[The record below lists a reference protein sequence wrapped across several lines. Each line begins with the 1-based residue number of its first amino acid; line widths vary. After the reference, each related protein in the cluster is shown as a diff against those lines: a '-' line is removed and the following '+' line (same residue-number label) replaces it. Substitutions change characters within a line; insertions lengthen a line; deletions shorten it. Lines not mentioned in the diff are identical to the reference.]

1 MKAIYSWLQKN
12 PTIQAYLDQLQRKGT
27 KIHLQDITTEA
38 ALYLAVLTW
47 FHTDE
52 SIIVVLP
59 NLYKAQQAYDQLSHL
74 LPEDDCCFFP
84 QDEFITTEMISA
96 SYEFKIE
103 RLHTFSQMLSKP
115 KVLIVTHLSGYVK
128 EQVPLKYWKKA
139 LIHLAIDQEYPQEI
153 LIQQLVTL
161 GYKRTYTVE
170 KPGDFSVRGGI
181 VDIFSIDSLEP
192 VRLDFFG
199 DTLDDIKIFE
209 IESQR
214 SKAHIKEVRI
224 LPVFEFFYNQDQLQ
238 VGLQNILRA
247 KEQLVGK
254 LAIDKVVSDYQQL
267 QNRENLDRL
276 GRYIPMFY
284 QTQTSLVD
292 LLENPTVFFLENHR
306 ILEQEQILLQETS
319 DFFLGIDDYLK
330 VGFRPLTLLHETTPT
345 TSVYTEALLT
355 SQPMEGTVYHIKT
368 KLPTRYVGDQAFLI
382 RDMVQHAKSKVV
394 LVACKHIQTLQNL
407 ADTLRNQQIPFQIS
421 SKTDSFTIHT
431 IHLILHDQLIDVDF
445 EEAQLV
451 IITEHMFGKKSTAMH
466 RGRYRSVYQNTKRLT
481 SISDLKPGDYV
492 VHYDYGIG
500 KFLEIVTM
508 ELGKTKNDYI
518 HIEYRDEDKLYI
530 PFDAIDQIQKYAGSE
545 GFEPKLS
552 KLGGTDWAKTKQRVR
567 SKVKDIAEKL
577 IALYAER
584 EKSVG
589 HAFIEDD
596 EYQAAFEEDFEY
608 EETPDQLRAT
618 QEVKQDMQTA
628 KPMDRLLCGD
638 VGFGK
643 TEVAMR
649 AAFKAVLSNK
659 QVAYL
664 APTTV
669 LAKQHAE
676 TFKRRMEKF
685 GVRVEM
691 LNRFVT
697 KRHQN
702 EILFDLQEGKVDI
715 LIGTH
720 RILSKDVMFKDLGLL
735 IIDEEQ
741 RFGVEHKEKIK
752 EMKVN
757 VDVISL
763 SATPIPRTLQMAIMG
778 VKNMSLLETAPEN
791 RYPIQTYVLERNDT
805 IIKDSI
811 ERELARNGQV
821 FYLYNRVED
830 IHNVE
835 SRLQKL
841 IPEAR
846 IAIAHGK
853 MSKTQLEQVV
863 DDFVEQ
869 QIDVLVATT
878 IIETG
883 IDIPNANTLIIHDA
897 DRLGLSQLYQ
907 IRGRVG
913 RSNRIAYAYLM
924 YQKNKIL
931 TEEAE
936 KRLQVIKEFTELGS
950 GFKIAVR
957 DLSIRGAG
965 DVLGSE
971 QSGFID
977 SVGIDLYLKI
987 LQEEIQSQQGQ
998 PTSNQPVAKIKANV
1012 SKFIDKN
1019 YVEDDFV
1026 KLEMHGKIQ
1035 KVESFAMLHDLL
1047 EEFADRFGQYRQ
1059 ELELYLHERLFE
1071 HYCTLLDVEKLVETK
1086 TNVSLIISPSGSE
1099 QLAGDQL
1106 FQFGHEISKFLR
1118 FAYRDNCIQV
1128 ILDTI
1133 RLDRHWLY
1141 TMVDFLDKVIHH
1153 Q

>member
-1 MKAIYSWLQKN
+1 MKSIHSWLLNHPKMQ
-12 PTIQAYLDQLQRKGT
+12 TIVETIKTSQVDLC
-27 KIHLQDITTEA
+27 LQDVSEEA
-38 ALYLAVLTW
+38 SLYFASLFFQQRNT
-47 FHTDE
+47 
-52 SIIVVLP
+52 SMIVVLP
-59 NLYKAQQAYDQLSHL
+59 NLYKAQQAYDRLSNLMHT
-74 LPEDDCCFFP
+74 DSVCFFP
-84 QDEFITTEMISA
+84 QDEFVTTEMLTS

-103 RLHTFSQMLSKP
+103 RLHTISQILSGK
-115 KVLIVTHLSGYVK
+115 KILIVTHLAGYIK
-128 EQVPLKYWKKA
+128 EQVPKSMWSQAQIQLKVDTDFDPE
-139 LIHLAIDQEYPQEI
+139 L
-153 LIQQLVTL
+153 LIQRLRML

-199 DTLDDIKIFE
+199 DTLEDIKTFE

-214 SKAHIKEVRI
+214 STAHRKEITI
-224 LPVFEFFYNQDQLQ
+224 LPVFEFFYEDQQIQGILETLQ
-238 VGLQNILRA
+238 TVLSTLKGPKAIEKVKNDLLQL
-247 KEQLVGK
+247 E
-254 LAIDKVVSDYQQL
+254 
-267 QNRENLDRL
+267 NRDQLDRL
-276 GRYIPMFY
+276 SRYIPLVY
-284 QTQTSLVD
+284 HQKTTLVD
-292 LLENPTVFFLENHR
+292 LVDNPLVMMIEGHR
-306 ILEQEQILLQETS
+306 ILEQETILLSETS
-319 DFFLGIDDYLK
+319 DYFLSLEDYLH
-330 VGFRPLTLLHETTPT
+330 VGFQPIIPLKET
-345 TSVYTEALLT
+345 SKCDLIRTEALVKSESINSSEIVSFLT
-355 SQPMEGTVYHIKT
+355 KT
-368 KLPTRYVGDQAFLI
+368 PIRYEGDQEFLI
-382 RDMVQHAKSKVV
+382 RDLFQMARHHSV
-394 LVACKHIQTLQNL
+394 LVACKNLSSLNHL
-407 ADTLRNQQIPFQIS
+407 ADLLRQKAIPFEVIGPSEPLIKQTIQLTI
-421 SKTDSFTIHT
+421 TD
-431 IHLILHDQLIDVDF
+431 QYVDVIF
-445 EEAQLV
+445 EDGDLA
-451 IITEHMFGKKSTAMH
+451 IITEGLFGRKQVPYK

-500 KFLEIVTM
+500 RFIEIVTM

-545 GFEPKLS
+545 GFEPRLS
-552 KLGGTDWAKTKQRVR
+552 KLGGTDWSKTKQRVR
-567 SKVKDIAEKL
+567 TKVRDIADKL

-589 HAFIEDD
+589 YAFVSDD
-596 EYQAAFEEDFEY
+596 PMQKSFEEDFEF
-608 EETPDQLRAT
+608 EETPDQLRAI
-618 QEVKQDMQTA
+618 QEVKQDMQMD

-685 GVRVEM
+685 GVSVAL
-691 LNRFVT
+691 LNRFVSRKEQT
-697 KRHQN
+697 ITLKK
-702 EILFDLQEGKVDI
+702 LQEGLVDI

-720 RILSKDVMFKDLGLL
+720 RILSKDVVFKDLGLL

-757 VDVISL
+757 IDVISL

-791 RYPIQTYVLERNDT
+791 RYPIQTYVLERNDV
-805 IIKDSI
+805 IIKDAI

-821 FYLYNRVED
+821 FYLYNRVDD
-830 IHNVE
+830 ILNIE
-835 SRLQKL
+835 TKIQK
-841 IPEAR
+841 IVPEAR
-846 IAIAHGK
+846 VAIAHGQ
-853 MSKTQLEQVV
+853 MSKTELEQVV
-863 DDFVEQ
+863 DDFIEQ
-869 QIDVLVATT
+869 KIDVLIATT

-924 YQKNKIL
+924 YQKNKVL
-931 TEEAE
+931 TEDAE

-977 SVGIDLYLKI
+977 SVGIDLYLRI
-987 LQEEIQSQQGQ
+987 LQEEIASKQGK
-998 PTSNQPVAKIKANV
+998 PTSSQPIAKIKANV
-1012 SKFIDKN
+1012 SKYIDKT

-1026 KLEMHGKIQ
+1026 KLEMHGKIS
-1035 KVESFAMLHDLL
+1035 KVESFAMLEDLL
-1047 EEFADRFGQYRQ
+1047 DEFSDRFGSYKQ
-1059 ELELYLHERLFE
+1059 ELELYLYERLFE
-1071 HYCTLLDVEKLVETK
+1071 HYSTKFEAERFVETK
-1086 TNVSLIISPSGSE
+1086 TNVTLIISEAGTKR
-1099 QLAGDQL
+1099 LAGDQL
-1106 FQFGHEISKFLR
+1106 FRFGQEVSRFLR
-1118 FAYRDNCIQV
+1118 FTYKDNKIHI

-1133 RLDRHWLY
+1133 RLEKHWLY
-1141 TMVDFLDKVIHH
+1141 TMVDFLEKVN
-1153 Q
+1153 QT